1 MSHTQ
6 QYCYKTSELSLKN
19 RLLTYNWNF
28 FLVPWQYDALNIG
41 KLRKFVS
48 KSPQQITS
56 RSENKQ
62 NGKIANHTT
71 SYLTFGKNL
80 KHLWK
85 KQIA

>member
-1 MSHTQ
+1 M
-6 QYCYKTSELSLKN
+6 
-19 RLLTYNWNF
+19 
-28 FLVPWQYDALNIG
+28 PWQYDALNIG

-80 KHLWK
+80 KHL
-85 KQIA
+85 